1 MTDRSDMISITD
13 KPIVTIS
20 EDLLKVDRHAK
31 ALSDFILRSDTPLT
45 IGLQGEWGSGK
56 TSLMYLLREKLQS
69 SHVATAWLNTWEY
82 SLFRGAHETTPAVL
96 QGLLVKLK
104 DACGDQWTLNDEAKE
119 KWRSVVRFAGALG
132 NQLLAN
138 KAGIDAKAAIDEVKG
153 GSAQNITDI
162 AELKAAI
169 ADIIDRLIQDPKND
183 FKRVVFF
190 VDDLDRINPADAVEV
205 LEALKNVFDI
215 PHCIFLLAI
224 DYDVVVKGLEGKFG
238 PKTEANEREFRS
250 FFDKIIQLPFSMP
263 TGTYDIEHFLA
274 SKLKDLGISQ
284 QAGREELF
292 AKVVKY
298 TVGYNPRSLKR
309 YINSFSL
316 LNSIRKL
323 DEAAEEQGEETD
335 EFMLFALLGIQI
347 SYPKI
352 FRLLTAS
359 PNYLTWDAAFG
370 AKHGLEW
377 EAVLSNLS
385 KYGES
390 SLTDE
395 DWERVVWGS
404 CQSDAYLKS
413 RVTNILELLNL
424 LRNSFSDAL
433 DHQLEQAMAFAAIT
447 SVDDDMDTKQAVE
460 RSGKKVLFEGLEVKV
475 QQLKERGIKDEG
487 IELWRHLWDKLDAMA
502 KADSRYRINFAKS
515 ACSFNDDSLPHR
527 KRQQLYV
534 VDPALTAPGYRI
546 FVKKATGKTKELRQ
560 QLLDAGLGLE
570 ESQLELADG
579 SLVLSL
585 SIASAIGKER
595 FKRVLDVILE
605 GLGLNG

>member
-1 MTDRSDMISITD
+1 M
-13 KPIVTIS
+13 
-20 EDLLKVDRHAK
+20 
-31 ALSDFILRSDTPLT
+31 
-45 IGLQGEWGSGK
+45 
-56 TSLMYLLREKLQS
+56 
-69 SHVATAWLNTWEY
+69 
-82 SLFRGAHETTPAVL
+82 
-96 QGLLVKLK
+96 
-104 DACGDQWTLNDEAKE
+104 
-119 KWRSVVRFAGALG
+119 
-132 NQLLAN
+132 
-138 KAGIDAKAAIDEVKG
+138 
-153 GSAQNITDI
+153 
-162 AELKAAI
+162 
-169 ADIIDRLIQDPKND
+169 
-183 FKRVVFF
+183 
-190 VDDLDRINPADAVEV
+190 
-205 LEALKNVFDI
+205 
-215 PHCIFLLAI
+215 
-224 DYDVVVKGLEGKFG
+224 
-238 PKTEANEREFRS
+238 
-250 FFDKIIQLPFSMP
+250 
-263 TGTYDIEHFLA
+263 
-274 SKLKDLGISQ
+274 
-284 QAGREELF
+284 
-292 AKVVKY
+292 
-298 TVGYNPRSLKR
+298 
-309 YINSFSL
+309 
-316 LNSIRKL
+316 
-323 DEAAEEQGEETD
+323 
-335 EFMLFALLGIQI
+335 
-347 SYPKI
+347 
-352 FRLLTAS
+352 
-359 PNYLTWDAAFG
+359 
-370 AKHGLEW
+370 
-377 EAVLSNLS
+377 SNLS